1 MAQIH
6 TIISFIFLESRSFH
20 KNTVLV
26 ASFIRMNGWKNLVM
40 PKAVLQAQL
49 FLKASFGDLTNDTN
63 VCINTR
69 TARIKGGN
77 VKKNGA

>member
-1 MAQIH
+1 MAETH
-6 TIISFIFLESRSFH
+6 TIITFISLKSHSFH

-49 FLKASFGDLTNDTN
+49 FLKVSFGDLQNDTN
-63 VCINTR
+63 LCIKIG
-69 TARIKGGN
+69 TAS
-77 VKKNGA
+77 